1 MPRYSN
7 YGPLDN
13 RVVAEGDHGFRAID
27 SYLESTTLTGGQVEA
42 SENFRLEGDTATV
55 RKGLDFLAGG
65 VTLTYSATS
74 EECFASGIFSATLT
88 GGQVEASENFR
99 LEGDTATVRNG

>member
-27 SYLESTTLTGGQVEA
+27 SYLEATTLTGGQVTA

-55 RKGLDFLAGG
+55 RKGLDF
-65 VTLTYSATS
+65 
-74 EECFASGIFSATLT
+74 
-88 GGQVEASENFR
+88 
-99 LEGDTATVRNG
+99 